1 MRRAAIVAAAF
12 VLSRWVA
19 RSFGVTFECV
29 ALEHY
34 WQYLDVETLR
44 HALLRGLWYDH
55 AQPPVFNLLLGL
67 VLKTAGAHTCFVFS
81 VLLHAVTLVNGLLL
95 LRILQ
100 RVLPPGRVPL
110 LLALFYILSP
120 AAIVLET
127 ELFYTTFVSMLLL
140 LACRA
145 LLAFEHGITLP
156 RAAAFAIPLTLVCL
170 TRSMYHLVWLVAAY
184 AGLLILYRHDRRV
197 RLLAAAAVCSAA
209 LVTLVYA
216 KNAVIF
222 GQFSASSWGGMSLAR
237 NVFHDAAPDRSA
249 IEAIPPFSP
258 IAMYRPFLSDDTSR
272 FAGLNDRD
280 LFEDT
285 KTSGHENKRH
295 VGFIEVSRRYREAAM
310 RHVRAQPISY
320 VSNVTQAAITFFAP
334 ATRYSAMEHQA
345 WKIRYYD
352 LLYAFNVSHFVTGKT
367 PRRVAMAV
375 SALPEM
381 ALYAIASLWLARRVW
396 RLREIGPVNLFIA
409 FVIGYVFLLGS
420 LIERYEN
427 MRFRFEVEPLFL
439 VVLGQAIAAYVSRR
453 RGTHANP

>member
-1 MRRAAIVAAAF
+1 MAAAF
-12 VLSRWVA
+12 VLSRSVA
-19 RSFGVTFECV
+19 RYVGVTFECV

-55 AQPPVFNLLLGL
+55 AQPPLFNLLLGL
-67 VLKTAGAHTCFVFS
+67 VIKTAGAHACVVFS
-81 VLLHAVTLVNGLLL
+81 VLLAAITLVNGLLL
-95 LRILQ
+95 LRILE
-100 RVLPPGRVPL
+100 RVLPPSRVPL

-120 AAIVLET
+120 ATLVLET

-145 LLAFEHGITLP
+145 LLAFEHGITL
-156 RAAAFAIPLTLVCL
+156 RQAVAFAIALTLVCL

-184 AGLLILYRHDRRV
+184 ALLLILYRHDRSV

-209 LVTLVYA
+209 VVTLCYA

-222 GQFSASSWGGMSLAR
+222 GQFSASTWGGMSLAR
-237 NVFHDAAPDRSA
+237 NVFHDAPLDRSA

-258 IAMYRPFLSDDTSR
+258 IETYRPFLSEDTSR

-280 LFEDT
+280 LFGDT
-285 KTSGHENKRH
+285 KTGGSENKRH

-310 RHVRAQPISY
+310 RHVRAYPISY
-320 VSNVTQAAITFFAP
+320 VKNVTQSAITFFVP

-352 LLYAFNVSHFVTGKT
+352 LLYSFNVSHFVTGKT
-367 PRRVAMAV
+367 PRRIAMAI
-375 SALPEM
+375 SAWPEV
-381 ALYAIASLWLARRVW
+381 ALYAIASLWLGLRTWRR
-396 RLREIGPVNLFIA
+396 REITPVNLFIA
-409 FVIGYVFLLGS
+409 FVIGYVFVLGS
-420 LIERYEN
+420 LIEHYEN
-427 MRFRFEVEPLFL
+427 MRFRFEVQPLFL
-439 VVLGQAIAAYVSRR
+439 VVLGQAIAAYVSRSTVIGQR
-453 RGTHANP
+453 TVR